1 MFVHFDQPGNYLLF
15 LLRGLNTMFNLD
27 SVEALVLNT
36 LFSIVPYSIYLEW
49 LGGPAPLLAPLVC
62 HALLAPYMVPSRP
75 YIPLHTIVIS
85 MIRMS
90 RT

>member
-1 MFVHFDQPGNYLLF
+1 
-15 LLRGLNTMFNLD
+15 MFNLD
-27 SVEALVLNT
+27 SVVFNVLALVLYT

-62 HALLAPYMVPSRP
+62 HALLAPYMGPSRP
-75 YIPLHTIVIS
+75 YIRLHTIVIS